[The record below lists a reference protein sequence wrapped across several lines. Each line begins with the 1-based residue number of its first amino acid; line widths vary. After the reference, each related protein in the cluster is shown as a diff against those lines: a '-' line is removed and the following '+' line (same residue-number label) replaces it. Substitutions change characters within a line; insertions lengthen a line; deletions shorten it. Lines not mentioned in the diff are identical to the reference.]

1 MSKLLFKKQ
10 KFVVLEARG
19 GFIVYNSAK
28 LWENGHTHVQTLKMC
43 RTIIDL
49 ALSEKIPKSND
60 IWLLESVLRITS
72 ASQKSYRKNLI
83 QTIDSLTLN
92 KSNKL

>member
-10 KFVVLEARG
+10 KFIVLKARG

-28 LWENGHTHVQTLKMC
+28 LWENGHTHVQTLKIC

-49 ALSEKIPKSND
+49 ALSEKIPRSND
-60 IWLLESVLRITS
+60 IWLLESILRITS
-72 ASQKSYRKNLI
+72 TSQKSYKRKLI
-83 QTIDSLTLN
+83 QTIDSLKLN